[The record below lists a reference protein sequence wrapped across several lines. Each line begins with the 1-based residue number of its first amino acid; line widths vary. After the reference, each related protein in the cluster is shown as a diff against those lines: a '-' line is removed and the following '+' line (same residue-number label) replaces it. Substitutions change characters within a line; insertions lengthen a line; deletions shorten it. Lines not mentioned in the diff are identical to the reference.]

1 MQPRAQRRLAVLS
14 LFLGVTGIGFAP
26 LLVRMSEVG
35 PSATAF
41 YRLLFALPFLWFWMH
56 REHAHNPATR
66 SPAGARDYLQL
77 ALAGLLFVA
86 DLSIWHWSL
95 LYTSVANSTLLT
107 NLAPVFVTVGG
118 IFIFGEKPSRLFV
131 AGMVV
136 ALLGAIL
143 LVGQSLSL
151 RREHVLGDVLAL
163 VAALFYSGYL
173 LSVKNLRK
181 KFSGPT
187 LLAWSGLVSCPGFF
201 LVSVAFG
208 EKLVPIHLAGWMVVL
223 ALALVSHVGGQT
235 LIAYAFGHLPASLT
249 SLGLLWQPVVAGV
262 LAWVL
267 LKEPLTWLQIAGG
280 MVVLAGLAI
289 ANRAEGEP
297 G

>member
-56 REHAHNPATR
+56 REQVHNPATR
-66 SPAGARDYLQL
+66 SPAGARDYFQL

-131 AGMVV
+131 FGMVV
-136 ALLGAIL
+136 ALIGAIL

-151 RREHVLGDVLAL
+151 RREHV
-163 VAALFYSGYL
+163 
-173 LSVKNLRK
+173 
-181 KFSGPT
+181 
-187 LLAWSGLVSCPGFF
+187 
-201 LVSVAFG
+201 
-208 EKLVPIHLAGWMVVL
+208 
-223 ALALVSHVGGQT
+223 
-235 LIAYAFGHLPASLT
+235 
-249 SLGLLWQPVVAGV
+249 
-262 LAWVL
+262 
-267 LKEPLTWLQIAGG
+267 
-280 MVVLAGLAI
+280 
-289 ANRAEGEP
+289 
-297 G
+297 